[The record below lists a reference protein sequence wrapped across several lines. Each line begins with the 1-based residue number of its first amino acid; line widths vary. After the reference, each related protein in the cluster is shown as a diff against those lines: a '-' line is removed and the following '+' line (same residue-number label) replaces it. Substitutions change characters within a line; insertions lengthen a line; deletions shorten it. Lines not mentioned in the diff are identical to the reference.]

1 MFRTKLVN
9 EFGMYTW
16 PQPQYKVIET
26 EEHIYLIRDPVDPDI
41 EQMFQSP
48 LDKTYEILTFARFG
62 ADVVI
67 NKQSGVVQKARYFS
81 AYKGA

>member
-1 MFRTKLVN
+1 
-9 EFGMYTW
+9 MYTW

-26 EEHIYLIRDPVDPDI
+26 EEFIYLIRDPVDPEI

-48 LDKTYEILTFARFG
+48 LDRTAEILTFARFG

-67 NKQSGVVQKARYFS
+67 DKRRGVVQKARYFTS
-81 AYKGA
+81 YKGA